1 MTYVAALRVR
11 NKCPAELNVAKDILR
26 ISKSTQSIFSGF
38 LFWGCHGQVGV
49 QGFQVG
55 MSAADK

>member
-26 ISKSTQSIFSGF
+26 ISKSTQSIFFRISVLEVSWTSWGTRVSGRHE
-38 LFWGCHGQVGV
+38 C
-49 QGFQVG
+49 
-55 MSAADK
+55 S